1 MQGVLIVSAD
11 PAVRTSLRVILQD
24 GRTVHE
30 RMTAADAL
38 ALAATQ
44 RMDVIFVDDVFPDAD
59 ATKLVR
65 ELSRLGYGPQIVPL
79 LLSLEPPCTEPFQPY
94 GVRHFVAK
102 PFQVARIREIVGFIE
117 CPSPLRPA
125 GALAETWRDAPP
137 PPPALAALPATPVGG
152 AATHDAALP
161 VSIREVAQRLQRLLS
176 RSLKRTDLFR
186 AFAEALEEQF
196 DVDNVVIL
204 LPAEDTPEFRIF
216 SGNVVDEVREQFFIP
231 FGQPLLAALA
241 RLGEPFDLH
250 ADHRLKQ
257 SQGDGARLYAERLG
271 IRLLCPVLS
280 RGRLLALVGLSRSH
294 RYEAGPAFRD
304 LLRVFLSF
312 FARALEHA
320 AEHEHISAEEAR
332 FRMIVDA
339 LPAGAVLTSRAGTC
353 LEINRAA
360 AALLR
365 VDRERFIGLPIEK
378 LDSRLAGL
386 VREVLA
392 TDRSP
397 SPRTVPLPAGPVE
410 VSTAAAFDRT
420 FPGGVVLMLRRGA
433 AERTAD
439 SGDVSNQSP
448 NDWQRLA
455 DALAHNFKNA
465 LVPVKTCAELLPER
479 HDDEEFRHSFFQ
491 VTRDGLERV
500 DAWIEQLS
508 RFARIESV
516 GRRLTTFSLHEA
528 LEGALEKAVAQF
540 PEMTVDV
547 ARDYNGKDKLRAA
560 RDVIEQA
567 FVELIRNALTAMK
580 ESGEPRL
587 RLCTQVFAAAVQAT
601 IIDNGPGIPPERVQT
616 VFEPFCS
623 DGISGLGL
631 GLSYVRNAVR
641 IHRGKVKLV
650 PAIGAGACFQV
661 VLPTNLTEGKAAG
674 GPDAAG

>member
-11 PAVRTSLRVILQD
+11 PAVRTSLRVILQH

-44 RMDVIFVDDVFPDAD
+44 RMDVIFVDDVFPDAGAAD
-59 ATKLVR
+59 LVR

-79 LLSLEPPCTEPFQPY
+79 LLSLDPPCTEPFQPY

-102 PFQVARIREIVGFIE
+102 PFQVARIREIVGIIE
-117 CPSPLRPA
+117 YPSPQQQNPLPT
-125 GALAETWRDAPP
+125 ETWHDAH
-137 PPPALAALPATPVGG
+137 PAPAMIGGPVSALGGG
-152 AATHDAALP
+152 AHDGALP

-176 RSLKRTDLFR
+176 RSLKRADLFR

-204 LPAEDTPEFRIF
+204 LPADDTPEFRVF

-241 RLGEPFDLH
+241 RLGEPFDLR
-250 ADHRLKQ
+250 ADHRLERTQ
-257 SQGDGARLYAERLG
+257 ADGARLYAERLG

-294 RYEAGPAFRD
+294 RYEEGAAFRD

-320 AEHEHISAEEAR
+320 TEHEHLSAGEAR
-332 FRMIVDA
+332 YRMIVDA
-339 LPAGAVLTSRAGTC
+339 LPAGAVLASTDGTC

-365 VDRERFIGLPIEK
+365 IDRERFIGLPVEK

-386 VREVLA
+386 VRETLA
-392 TDRSP
+392 TDRCP
-397 SPRTVPLPAGPVE
+397 APRLVPLPAGPVE

-433 AERTAD
+433 VEAAG
-439 SGDVSNQSP
+439 GDGDASAQTP
-448 NDWQRLA
+448 NNWQRLA

-479 HDDEEFRHSFFQ
+479 HDDEEFRQSFFQ
-491 VTRDGLERV
+491 VTRDGLDRV

-508 RFARIESV
+508 RFAQIEAV
-516 GRRLTTFSLHEA
+516 GRRLTTFSLHDA
-528 LEGALEKAVAQF
+528 LEGALEKAVAEF
-540 PEMTVDV
+540 PEMSVDV
-547 ARDYNGKDKLRAA
+547 ARDYSGKDKLRAA
-560 RDVIEQA
+560 RGVIEQA

-580 ESGEPRL
+580 ENGEPRL

-601 IIDNGPGIPPERVQT
+601 IIDNGPGVPPEHVQT
-616 VFEPFCS
+616 VFEPFHTN
-623 DGISGLGL
+623 GISGLGL

-661 VLPTNLTEGKAAG
+661 VLPTNLTAEKAAVG
-674 GPDAAG
+674 LDAAG